1 MVYQD
6 NWQPRSFSPTA
17 KREIA
22 TKKIMLLQEKDLR
35 VTQPRTLADIESYAE
50 NTMSS
55 LFYLTLESVGVR
67 DFTADHAASHLGKAT
82 GLITLIRAIPFQAK
96 ERQLY
101 IPIELC
107 AKHNIRAEDIF
118 SGKTSP
124 QLQEA
129 VYEIANQAKS
139 HLDLSR
145 ELTGSVRYPANV
157 ALLQAEWTD
166 QYLLMLQK
174 RDFNPFDDALRHNTM
189 KQRLYTLKN
198 YYLNKY

>member
-1 MVYQD
+1 
-6 NWQPRSFSPTA
+6 
-17 KREIA
+17 
-22 TKKIMLLQEKDLR
+22 MLLQEKDLR